1 MPRIFLLQQE
11 LFSVQ
16 QELRVETKVEES
28 LPQPSPMEKPP
39 TTEKAVFCSGFS
51 TAKQPLPPVDEQLNI
66 NSTCDSKPSD
76 DVADVNN
83 QQQLQEQELREQQL
97 QPEQQP
103 QQLYTDL
110 LGQTGITQVLR

>member
-16 QELRVETKVEES
+16 QELRVETKVEET
-28 LPQPSPMEKPP
+28 LPQPSPIEKPP

-51 TAKQPLPPVDEQLNI
+51 TAEQPLPVDEQLNI

-76 DVADVNN
+76 DVADVDN